1 MYTVA
6 TPLVWMSMVLFYA
19 TSMSHDILCVLANL
33 GMKSPEF
40 SLSNC
45 QASTPVPNLI
55 DSNLYSYT
63 RSELS
68 TSASWRWSLYQ
79 VSIIMP
85 FTLSLLEM
93 GLNKLY
99 LDHRHSILVFLAT
112 VLYLV
117 VNWLGSLGPDS
128 REAYPSLLHW

>member
-1 MYTVA
+1 
-6 TPLVWMSMVLFYA
+6 
-19 TSMSHDILCVLANL
+19 
-33 GMKSPEF
+33 
-40 SLSNC
+40 
-45 QASTPVPNLI
+45 
-55 DSNLYSYT
+55 
-63 RSELS
+63 
-68 TSASWRWSLYQ
+68 
-79 VSIIMP
+79 MP

-128 REAYPSLLHW
+128 REAYPSLLHWEQISWLSIGVFTVGSTSLSAGMVAVH